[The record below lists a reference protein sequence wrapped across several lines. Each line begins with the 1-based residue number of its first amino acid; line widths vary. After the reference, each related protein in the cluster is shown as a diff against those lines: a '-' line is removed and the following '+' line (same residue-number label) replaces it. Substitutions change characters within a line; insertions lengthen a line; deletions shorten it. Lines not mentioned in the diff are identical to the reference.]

1 LNNFETLPFP
11 TKKPPKMPA
20 SQRKSSSETSSPSSC
35 LSRVLLTFFFT
46 VAPIFILGAALGSR
60 IFGYRGPGCR
70 VSQNFPPQVLRW
82 CDSITRHAEENGFS
96 PDLIAA
102 LIWHESGGN
111 PRAYSADGAVGLMQV
126 MPRDGKAA
134 NFQCKKAACF
144 QDRPT
149 IAELQQPDFNIQF
162 GTQLLHQYRQQ
173 LNGNL
178 REALK
183 AYGPLKSGYS
193 YADTILAVYRQ
204 YRGPY

>member
-1 LNNFETLPFP
+1 
-11 TKKPPKMPA
+11 MPA
-20 SQRKSSSETSSPSSC
+20 SHRKSSSETASTSSC
-35 LSRVLLTFFFT
+35 FSRVLLTFFFL

-60 IFGYRGPGCR
+60 VFSYRGPGCR
-70 VSQNFPPQVLRW
+70 VSADFPPDVLRW
-82 CDSITRHAEENGFS
+82 CDTITRNAEQNGFS

-111 PRAYSADGAVGLMQV
+111 SKAYSKDGAVGLMQI

-134 NFQCKKAACF
+134 DFECQKGACF

-149 IAELQQPDFNIQF
+149 IVELQDPDFNIQF
-162 GTQLLHQYRQQ
+162 GTQLLRQYQQ
-173 LNGNL
+173 HFNGDL

-193 YADTILAVYRQ
+193 YADRILALYQQ
-204 YRGPY
+204 YGRSQ

>member
-1 LNNFETLPFP
+1 MATEDP
-11 TKKPPKMPA
+11 
-20 SQRKSSSETSSPSSC
+20 
-35 LSRVLLTFFFT
+35 
-46 VAPIFILGAALGSR
+46 
-60 IFGYRGPGCR
+60 
-70 VSQNFPPQVLRW
+70 
-82 CDSITRHAEENGFS
+82 
-96 PDLIAA
+96 
-102 LIWHESGGN
+102 
-111 PRAYSADGAVGLMQV
+111 
-126 MPRDGKAA
+126 A